1 MSQCL
6 NAFQGWLPKTSL
18 VLLCA
23 FFLTLV
29 SSPSK
34 AQPINL
40 ADSNIAK
47 VDSTKDLLESNLP
60 LDPLDSPHP
69 IPWHWIVET
78 QTSLG
83 QQGKTSIVYYRS
95 PSLLSPDGKYAVYSR
110 LQMEVAPEMHQSRVT
125 SLMFVENLATGELRI
140 LQANSPM
147 TLDPE
152 TKSMGGIISV
162 LMPVSWSVDGKR
174 LLSRQFEGLFNTS
187 DASDYAMVW
196 DMESDQTTSITP
208 DLDSYEQSILLG
220 WSQIAPERVLFTSGN
235 LGDEEWDLCAV
246 NIQGETTIASTEKT
260 IIYGEIDKTD
270 WMGAQILS
278 K

>member
-6 NAFQGWLPKTSL
+6 NAFRGWLPKTSL
-18 VLLCA
+18 ALLCA

-29 SSPSK
+29 STPAK
-34 AQPINL
+34 AQPTNL
-40 ADSNIAK
+40 ADSTIAK
-47 VDSTKDLLESNLP
+47 VNLTQDLLESNLP

-69 IPWHWIVET
+69 IPWHWIIET
-78 QTSLG
+78 QTSLS
-83 QQGKTSIVYYRS
+83 QKGKTSIVYYRS
-95 PSLLSPDGKYAVYSR
+95 SSLVSPDGKYAVYSR

-140 LQANSPM
+140 LQSNSPM
-147 TLDPE
+147 ALDPDA
-152 TKSMGGIISV
+152 KSMGGIISV

-196 DMESDQTTSITP
+196 DVDSDRTTSITP
-208 DLDSYEQSILLG
+208 NLDSYEQSVLLG

-246 NIQGETTIASTEKT
+246 NTQGETTISSTEET

-278 K
+278 R